1 MFVASAASEAISES
15 SDEIPIVDLF
25 SEREDEFES
34 MFLPSIKRLKDFE
47 REESFIPY
55 HRHRTE
61 EELLEI
67 VRHHSRRIRELEEIL
82 EDYL

>member
-55 HRHRTE
+55 HRQRT